1 MKRKRKEN
9 KRNTEMDVNEA
20 NGNSKRGEG
29 HRKRPQPDV
38 NERKFLYSNGY
49 MTVIITNNTT
59 PIKQML
65 PLIGVRCQSL

>member
-20 NGNSKRGEG
+20 NGNSNRGEG